1 MKTILKNVGWL
12 TIGESVSRVLGF
24 FLIVAMTRILGPT
37 EYGKFAFAFAFASL
51 LAMFSNFGLM
61 GITTRELSQGT
72 EKEKEFPAIL
82 SLKLLFSIGTL
93 AVMFL
98 SALFVTHDHGI
109 QKLIWI
115 LSLFALIDNFF
126 WILYAFI
133 RSRERMEY
141 EALAKIGSAIFLF
154 GVGLFVLWH
163 FPSAEN
169 MGYGYL
175 LASFSALIGFAAF
188 FHFRIYSLRLSIDMS
203 LWKKFWGFSWPLG
216 LAGISGTVYIYSGS
230 IIMGFLK
237 QVTAVGWYDA
247 AYQIIGIPV
256 IFMTLLSISFYPSLS
271 RFIKESKEKF
281 QELWNHQME
290 AMILLAFPLMVG
302 GVILAPKIIDF
313 LYGSSYEP
321 AKLAL
326 QILLF
331 VAGLNFLYNPYG
343 TALVVSGQQKKHL
356 YGTAIAALIS
366 IFLNLLLIPRFSLYG
381 AGVATLISYISLLV
395 IEAEFVR
402 RFTQIS
408 IWNSVLTK
416 VFFASLLASFIMAF
430 VLLQPIFSHLQVLV
444 LVAIGA
450 FVYFSFLFLFIKLHF
465 LYV

>member
-12 TIGESVSRVLGF
+12 TIGEGVSRILGF

-37 EYGKFAFAFAFASL
+37 EYGKFAFAFAFVSL

-82 SLKLLFSIGTL
+82 SLKLLLSIGTL

-98 SALFVTHDHGI
+98 STFFITHDDSI
-109 QKLIWI
+109 RKVIWF
-115 LSLFALIDNFF
+115 LSFFALVDNFF

-133 RSRERMEY
+133 RARERMEY
-141 EALAKIGSAIFLF
+141 EAITKILSAALLF
-154 GVGLFVLWH
+154 GIGLFVLWH
-163 FPSAEN
+163 FPSAQN
-169 MGYGYL
+169 VSYGYL
-175 LASFSALIGFAAF
+175 LASFLTLIGLILF
-188 FHFRIYSLRLSIDMS
+188 FHFRIYPLHLSIDARV
-203 LWKKFWGFSWPLG
+203 WKKFWEFSWPLG

-247 AYQIIGIPV
+247 AYQIIGIPI
-256 IFMTLLSISFYPSLS
+256 IFMTLISTSFYPALS
-271 RFIKESKEKF
+271 RFAKESKERF
-281 QELWNHQME
+281 QSLWNRQME
-290 AMILLAFPLMVG
+290 AMILLAFPLMTG
-302 GVILAPKIIDF
+302 GMILAPKLINF

-321 AKLAL
+321 ATFAL

-356 YGTAIAALIS
+356 YGTAIAALIN

-381 AGVATLISYISLLV
+381 AGVATLISYLVLLLV
-395 IEAEFVR
+395 EAEFVR
-402 RFTQIS
+402 RFTQIN
-408 IWNSVLTK
+408 IWSSVLTK
-416 VFFASLLASFIMAF
+416 VFFASLFASFLMAF
-430 VLLQPIFSHLQVLV
+430 VLLQPILFNVQVLV
-444 LVAIGA
+444 LAVIGA
-450 FVYFSFLFLFIKLHF
+450 LVYFSLLFLFIKLRF